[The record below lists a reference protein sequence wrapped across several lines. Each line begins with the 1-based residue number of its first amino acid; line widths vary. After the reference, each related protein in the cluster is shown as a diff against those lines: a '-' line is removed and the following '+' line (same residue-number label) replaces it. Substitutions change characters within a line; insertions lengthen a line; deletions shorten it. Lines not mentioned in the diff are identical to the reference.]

1 MKLTNDQYSFNIPDE
16 MIEDTIYTGAG
27 IVLITNKPIIDLEEN
42 YLQLSKK
49 IFSLTDDSNNNIL
62 LQNIILINK
71 HLSIH
76 DNSCEY
82 RYGFF
87 TSKED

>member
-1 MKLTNDQYSFNIPDE
+1 MKLTNNQYSFNIPDE
-16 MIEDTIYTGAG
+16 MIKDTIYTGAG
-27 IVLITNKPIIDLEEN
+27 IVLITNKPVIDLEEN

-62 LQNIILINK
+62 LQNIVLVK
-71 HLSIH
+71 KYLSIH

-82 RYGFF
+82 RYGFYQ
-87 TSKED
+87 

>member
-1 MKLTNDQYSFNIPDE
+1 
-16 MIEDTIYTGAG
+16 MIEDIVYTGAG
-27 IVLITNKPIIDLEEN
+27 IVLITHKPVIDLEEN

-49 IFSLTDDSNNNIL
+49 IFSLIDDSNNIL
-62 LQNIILINK
+62 LQNIITVNK

-87 TSKED
+87 ASKED